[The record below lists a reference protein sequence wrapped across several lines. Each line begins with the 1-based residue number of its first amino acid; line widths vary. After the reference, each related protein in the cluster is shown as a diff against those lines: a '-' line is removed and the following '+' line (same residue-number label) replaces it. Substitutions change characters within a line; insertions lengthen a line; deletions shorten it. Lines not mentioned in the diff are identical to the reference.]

1 MAVADRHGLP
11 LAIGIASATPNEV
24 TLVEDT
30 LDESFLNELPER
42 LIGDRAYDSNKL
54 DDRLLD
60 HRGVIM
66 IAPNIRRAH
75 RRLPRQDGRELRRY
89 RRRWKI
95 ERLFSWLGNFR
106 RLVVRW
112 EYHASNYLGFPRLA
126 CIVILLRASWDGF

>member
-1 MAVADRHGLP
+1 M
-11 LAIGIASATPNEV
+11 
-24 TLVEDT
+24 TLVDHI
-30 LDESFLNELPER
+30 LDESFLDELPER

-54 DDRLLD
+54 DDRLLKQ
-60 HRGVIM
+60 RGVIM

-75 RRLPRQDGRELRRY
+75 RRLPKQDARMLRRY

-112 EYHASNYLGFPRLA
+112 EYHASNYLGFLRLA
-126 CIVILLRASWDGF
+126 CIVILLRAF